1 MYDAFV
7 ALTPRDVPVAAA
19 LFAVRSLPALLTGR
33 TGLPTRGHEPLLD
46 HFLDLGFVVLAEA
59 PGEEM
64 VLGVVAQM
72 WRAGGRM
79 ADVENA
85 EEFMAFSEPGFVKT
99 AMMFRFANR
108 GDGSTL
114 AATEARVLATDAAA
128 RRGFRRYWTFVRP
141 FSGLIRQVWL
151 CAVDR
156 RANRSTARTCSLP
169 VGAAGWPHRGHQ
181 QHDPDEHRA
190 AGQHP
195 PGVEVRRP
203 RRSAD
208 QRHQG
213 HRQRGHADQQGRQ
226 IR

>member
-79 ADVENA
+79 ADV
-85 EEFMAFSEPGFVKT
+85 
-99 AMMFRFANR
+99 
-108 GDGSTL
+108 
-114 AATEARVLATDAAA
+114 
-128 RRGFRRYWTFVRP
+128 
-141 FSGLIRQVWL
+141 
-151 CAVDR
+151 
-156 RANRSTARTCSLP
+156 RT
-169 VGAAGWPHRGHQ
+169 
-181 QHDPDEHRA
+181 
-190 AGQHP
+190 
-195 PGVEVRRP
+195 
-203 RRSAD
+203 RRSSWPSPSP
-208 QRHQG
+208 G
-213 HRQRGHADQQGRQ
+213 S
-226 IR
+226 